1 MADFLSRYTGQQID
15 AILSSVDDKISK
27 TDVVNDFAVDDPLFP
42 PSAHLTYELKRS
54 VDNIYDTL
62 ENKVIRTD
70 GGEQTING
78 NKTFAALL
86 TANGGL
92 TVPAGKKLSIMDEP
106 MVATDGVNLS
116 MLRKH
121 GVSEDTT
128 PPGSG
133 LAGELLASGYYKFNL
148 DFTRL
153 SAYTGSTMPTSIP
166 VQTDSGARYWT
177 MTAFFDALF
186 ADNRFNGYVTT
197 TAYDA
202 DMLSLESQI
211 NNINTSLN
219 GKVNTSTYNTKMAS
233 LDLSI
238 SNINTSL
245 GNKVEVSTYNTKMAS
260 LDLSIS
266 NINTSLGNKVEVS
279 TYNTK
284 MASLDNS
291 ISSLSSDKVN
301 VSTYNAKMTSV
312 DNSLGNAVYRTK
324 TNLSSY
330 TVSASGTTALPD
342 FDLVNLCQI
351 LVTAQWGTG
360 NVVDTYRV
368 TITRDGTIKSEL
380 LVQKSTSGTVT
391 FTGAVVG
398 GKLRISVVNANTT
411 TACSVDYNLVASF

>member
-1 MADFLSRYTGQQID
+1 MADFLSQYTGQQID
-15 AILSSVDDKISK
+15 QILGSVDDKVSK
-27 TDVVNDFAVDDPLFP
+27 NDVINDFEVNDPLFP
-42 PSAHLTYELKRS
+42 PSARLTYELKRS
-54 VDNIYDTL
+54 VDTINDTL
-62 ENKVIRTD
+62 ANKVIRTD
-70 GGEQTING
+70 SGEQTING
-78 NKTFAALL
+78 KKTFNALL
-86 TANGGL
+86 VTNGGIQ
-92 TVPAGKKLSIMDEP
+92 VPAGKSVSITDEP
-106 MVATDGVNLS
+106 TNSTDGVNLS

-133 LAGELLASGYYKFNL
+133 LAGELLTSGYYKFNL

-153 SAYTGSTMPTSIP
+153 SAYTGPTLPTSVP
-166 VQTDSGARYWT
+166 VQTDSGARYWA

-245 GNKVEVSTYNTKMAS
+245 GNKVEVSTYNTKMTS
-260 LDLSIS
+260 LD
-266 NINTSLGNKVEVS
+266 G
-279 TYNTK
+279 
-284 MASLDNS
+284 S
-291 ISSLSSDKVN
+291 ISSLTTGKVD
-301 VSTYNAKMTSV
+301 VSTYNAKMTTI

-368 TITRDGTIKSEL
+368 TITRDGTIKTEL

-411 TACSVDYNLVASF
+411 TACSVDYSIAASF

>member
-92 TVPAGKKLSIMDEP
+92 TVPAGKKLSIADEP
-106 MVATDGVNLS
+106 VIATDGVNLS

-186 ADNRFNGYVTT
+186 ADNRFNGYVTK

-245 GNKVEVSTYNTKMAS
+245 GNKVEVSTYNTKM
-260 LDLSIS
+260 
-266 NINTSLGNKVEVS
+266 T
-279 TYNTK
+279 
-284 MASLDNS
+284 SLDNS
-291 ISSLSSDKVN
+291 ISSLSSDKVS

>member
-1 MADFLSRYTGQQID
+1 MADFLSQYTGQQID
-15 AILSSVDDKISK
+15 QILGSVDDKVSK
-27 TDVVNDFAVDDPLFP
+27 NDVINDFEVNDPLFP
-42 PSAHLTYELKRS
+42 PSARLTYELKRS
-54 VDNIYDTL
+54 VDTINDTL
-62 ENKVIRTD
+62 ANKVIRTD
-70 GGEQTING
+70 SGEQTING
-78 NKTFAALL
+78 KKTFNALL
-86 TANGGL
+86 VTNGGIQ
-92 TVPAGKKLSIMDEP
+92 VPAGKSVSITDEP
-106 MVATDGVNLS
+106 TNSTDGVNLS

-133 LAGELLASGYYKFNL
+133 LAGELLTSGYYKFNL

-153 SAYTGSTMPTSIP
+153 SAYTGPTLPTSVP

-260 LDLSIS
+260 LD
-266 NINTSLGNKVEVS
+266 
-279 TYNTK
+279 
-284 MASLDNS
+284 NS
-291 ISSLSSDKVN
+291 ISSLSSDKVS
-301 VSTYNAKMTSV
+301 VSTYNAKMTSI

-351 LVTAQWGTG
+351 LVTAQWGIG

-391 FTGAVVG
+391 FTGSVVG

-411 TACSVDYNLVASF
+411 TACSVDYSIAASF

>member
-27 TDVVNDFAVDDPLFP
+27 TDVINDFAVDDPLFP

-260 LDLSIS
+260 LD
-266 NINTSLGNKVEVS
+266 
-279 TYNTK
+279 
-284 MASLDNS
+284 NS

>member
-92 TVPAGKKLSIMDEP
+92 TVPVGKKLSIADEP
-106 MVATDGVNLS
+106 IVATDGVNLS

-153 SAYTGSTMPTSIP
+153 SVYTGSTMPTSIP

-245 GNKVEVSTYNTKMAS
+245 GNKVEVSTYNTKM
-260 LDLSIS
+260 
-266 NINTSLGNKVEVS
+266 T
-279 TYNTK
+279 
-284 MASLDNS
+284 SLDNS

>member
-54 VDNIYDTL
+54 VDIIYDTL

-92 TVPAGKKLSIMDEP
+92 TVPTGKKLSIADEP

-166 VQTDSGARYWT
+166 VQTDSGVRYWT

-219 GKVNTSTYNTKMAS
+219 GKVNT
-233 LDLSI
+233 
-238 SNINTSL
+238 
-245 GNKVEVSTYNTKMAS
+245 STYNTKMAS

-411 TACSVDYNLVASF
+411 TACSVDYSIVASF

>member
-92 TVPAGKKLSIMDEP
+92 TVPAGKKLSIVDEP

-153 SAYTGSTMPTSIP
+153 SAYTGSTLPTSIP

-245 GNKVEVSTYNTKMAS
+245 GNKVEVSTYNTKM
-260 LDLSIS
+260 
-266 NINTSLGNKVEVS
+266 T
-279 TYNTK
+279 
-284 MASLDNS
+284 SLDNS

-312 DNSLGNAVYRTK
+312 DNTLGNAVYRTK

-411 TACSVDYNLVASF
+411 TACSVDYSIVASF

>member
-1 MADFLSRYTGQQID
+1 MADFLSQYTGQQID
-15 AILSSVDDKISK
+15 QILGSVDDKVSK
-27 TDVVNDFAVDDPLFP
+27 NDVINDFEVNDPLFP
-42 PSAHLTYELKRS
+42 PSARLTYELKRS
-54 VDNIYDTL
+54 VDTINDTL
-62 ENKVIRTD
+62 ANKVIRTD
-70 GGEQTING
+70 SGEQTING
-78 NKTFAALL
+78 KKTFNALL
-86 TANGGL
+86 VTNGGIQ
-92 TVPAGKKLSIMDEP
+92 VPAGKSVSITDEP
-106 MVATDGVNLS
+106 TNSTDGVNLS

-133 LAGELLASGYYKFNL
+133 LAGELLTSGYYKFNL

-153 SAYTGSTMPTSIP
+153 SAYTGPTLPTSVP

-245 GNKVEVSTYNTKMAS
+245 GNKVEVSTYNTKMTS
-260 LDLSIS
+260 LD
-266 NINTSLGNKVEVS
+266 G
-279 TYNTK
+279 
-284 MASLDNS
+284 S
-291 ISSLSSDKVN
+291 ISSLTTGKVD
-301 VSTYNAKMTSV
+301 VSTYNAKMTTI

-330 TVSASGTTALPD
+330 TVSAASGTTALPD

-411 TACSVDYNLVASF
+411 TACSVDYSIAASF

>member
-78 NKTFAALL
+78 KKTFNALL
-86 TANGGL
+86 VTNGGVQ
-92 TVPAGKKLSIMDEP
+92 VPAGKSVSITDEP
-106 MVATDGVNLS
+106 TNSTDGVNLS

-121 GVSEDTT
+121 GVGEDTT

-133 LAGELLASGYYKFNL
+133 LAGELLTSGYYKFNL

-153 SAYTGSTMPTSIP
+153 SAYTGSTLPTSIP

-238 SNINTSL
+238 SNINT
-245 GNKVEVSTYNTKMAS
+245 
-260 LDLSIS
+260 
-266 NINTSLGNKVEVS
+266 
-279 TYNTK
+279 
-284 MASLDNS
+284 SLDNS

-411 TACSVDYNLVASF
+411 TACSVDYSIVASF

>member
-27 TDVVNDFAVDDPLFP
+27 TDVVNDFSVDDPLFP

-92 TVPAGKKLSIMDEP
+92 TVPAGKKLSIADEP
-106 MVATDGVNLS
+106 IVATDGVNLS

-186 ADNRFNGYVTT
+186 ADNRFNGYVTS

-245 GNKVEVSTYNTKMAS
+245 GNKVEVSTYNTKM
-260 LDLSIS
+260 
-266 NINTSLGNKVEVS
+266 T
-279 TYNTK
+279 
-284 MASLDNS
+284 SLDNS

-391 FTGAVVG
+391 FTGSVVG

-411 TACSVDYNLVASF
+411 TACSVDYSIVASF

>member
-92 TVPAGKKLSIMDEP
+92 TVPAGKKLSIVDEP
-106 MVATDGVNLS
+106 VVATDGVNLS

-153 SAYTGSTMPTSIP
+153 SAYTGSTLPTSIP

-186 ADNRFNGYVTT
+186 ADNRFGGYVTT

-211 NNINTSLN
+211 NGINTSLN

-245 GNKVEVSTYNTKMAS
+245 GNKVEVSTYNTKM
-260 LDLSIS
+260 
-266 NINTSLGNKVEVS
+266 T
-279 TYNTK
+279 
-284 MASLDNS
+284 SLDNS

-360 NVVDTYRV
+360 DVVDTYRV

-411 TACSVDYNLVASF
+411 TACSVDYSIVASF

>member
-1 MADFLSRYTGQQID
+1 MADFLSQYTGQQID
-15 AILSSVDDKISK
+15 QILGSVDDKVSK
-27 TDVVNDFAVDDPLFP
+27 NDVINDFEVNDPLFP
-42 PSAHLTYELKRS
+42 PSARLTYELKRS
-54 VDNIYDTL
+54 VDTINDTL
-62 ENKVIRTD
+62 ANKVIRTD
-70 GGEQTING
+70 SGEQTING
-78 NKTFAALL
+78 KKTFNALL
-86 TANGGL
+86 VTNGGIQ
-92 TVPAGKKLSIMDEP
+92 VPAGKSVSITDEP
-106 MVATDGVNLS
+106 TNSTDGVNLS

-133 LAGELLASGYYKFNL
+133 LAGELLTSGYYKFNL

-153 SAYTGSTMPTSIP
+153 SAYTGPTLPTSVP

-260 LDLSIS
+260 LD
-266 NINTSLGNKVEVS
+266 
-279 TYNTK
+279 
-284 MASLDNS
+284 NS
-291 ISSLSSDKVN
+291 ISSLSSDKVS
-301 VSTYNAKMTSV
+301 VSTYNAKMTSI

-391 FTGAVVG
+391 FTGSVVG

-411 TACSVDYNLVASF
+411 TACSVDYSIAASF

>member
-92 TVPAGKKLSIMDEP
+92 TVPAGKKLSIVDEP
-106 MVATDGVNLS
+106 VVATDGVNLS

-186 ADNRFNGYVTT
+186 ADNRFGGYVTT

-238 SNINTSL
+238 SNINMSL
-245 GNKVEVSTYNTKMAS
+245 GNKVEVSTYNTKM
-260 LDLSIS
+260 
-266 NINTSLGNKVEVS
+266 T
-279 TYNTK
+279 
-284 MASLDNS
+284 SLDNS

-411 TACSVDYNLVASF
+411 TACSVDYSIVASF

>member
-1 MADFLSRYTGQQID
+1 MADFLSQYTGQQID
-15 AILSSVDDKISK
+15 QILGSVDDKVSK
-27 TDVVNDFAVDDPLFP
+27 NDVIDDFEVSDPLFP
-42 PSAHLTYELKRS
+42 PSARLTYELKRS
-54 VDNIYDTL
+54 VDTINDTL
-62 ENKVIRTD
+62 TNKVIRTD
-70 GGEQTING
+70 SGEQTING
-78 NKTFAALL
+78 KKTFNALL
-86 TANGGL
+86 VTNGGIQ
-92 TVPAGKKLSIMDEP
+92 VPAGKSVSITDEP
-106 MVATDGVNLS
+106 TNSTDGVNLS

-133 LAGELLASGYYKFNL
+133 LAGELLTSGYYKFNL

-153 SAYTGSTMPTSIP
+153 SAYTGPTLPTSVP

-245 GNKVEVSTYNTKMAS
+245 GNKVEVSTYNTKM
-260 LDLSIS
+260 
-266 NINTSLGNKVEVS
+266 T
-279 TYNTK
+279 
-284 MASLDNS
+284 SLDNS
-291 ISSLSSDKVN
+291 ISSLSSDKVS
-301 VSTYNAKMTSV
+301 VSTYNAKMTSI

-411 TACSVDYNLVASF
+411 TACSVDYSIAASF

>member
-15 AILSSVDDKISK
+15 TILSSVDDKISK
-27 TDVVNDFAVDDPLFP
+27 TDVVNDFSVDDPLFP

-92 TVPAGKKLSIMDEP
+92 TVPAGKKLSIADEP
-106 MVATDGVNLS
+106 TVATDGVNLS

-186 ADNRFNGYVTT
+186 ADNRFNRYVTT

-202 DMLSLESQI
+202 DMLSLESRI
-211 NNINTSLN
+211 NSINTSLN

-245 GNKVEVSTYNTKMAS
+245 GNKVEVSTYNTKM
-260 LDLSIS
+260 
-266 NINTSLGNKVEVS
+266 T
-279 TYNTK
+279 
-284 MASLDNS
+284 SLDNS
-291 ISSLSSDKVN
+291 ISSLSSDKVS

-411 TACSVDYNLVASF
+411 TACSVDYSIVASF

>member
-27 TDVVNDFAVDDPLFP
+27 TDVVNDFSVDDPLFP

-92 TVPAGKKLSIMDEP
+92 TVPAGKKLSITDEP
-106 MVATDGVNLS
+106 TVATDGVNLS

-133 LAGELLASGYYKFNL
+133 LVGELLSSGYYKFNL

-153 SAYTGSTMPTSIP
+153 SVYTGSTLPTSIP

-186 ADNRFNGYVTT
+186 ADNRFNGYVATT
-197 TAYDA
+197 TYDA

-245 GNKVEVSTYNTKMAS
+245 GNKVEVSTYNTKM
-260 LDLSIS
+260 
-266 NINTSLGNKVEVS
+266 T
-279 TYNTK
+279 
-284 MASLDNS
+284 SLDNS
-291 ISSLSSDKVN
+291 ISSLSSDKVS
-301 VSTYNAKMTSV
+301 VSTYNAKMTFV

-391 FTGAVVG
+391 FTGSVVG

-411 TACSVDYNLVASF
+411 TACSVDYSIVASF

>member
-1 MADFLSRYTGQQID
+1 MADFLSQYTGQQID
-15 AILSSVDDKISK
+15 QILGSVDDKVSK
-27 TDVVNDFAVDDPLFP
+27 NDVIDDFEVSDPLFP
-42 PSAHLTYELKRS
+42 PSARLTYELKRS
-54 VDNIYDTL
+54 VDTINDTL
-62 ENKVIRTD
+62 ANKVIRTD
-70 GGEQTING
+70 SGEQTING
-78 NKTFAALL
+78 KKTFNALL
-86 TANGGL
+86 VTNGGIQ
-92 TVPAGKKLSIMDEP
+92 VPAGKSVSITDEP
-106 MVATDGVNLS
+106 TNSTDGVNLS

-133 LAGELLASGYYKFNL
+133 LAGELLTSGYYKFNL

-153 SAYTGSTMPTSIP
+153 SAYTGPTLPTSVP

-245 GNKVEVSTYNTKMAS
+245 GNKVEVSTYNTKM
-260 LDLSIS
+260 
-266 NINTSLGNKVEVS
+266 T
-279 TYNTK
+279 
-284 MASLDNS
+284 SLDNS
-291 ISSLSSDKVN
+291 ISSLSSDKVS
-301 VSTYNAKMTSV
+301 VSTYNAKMTSI

-411 TACSVDYNLVASF
+411 TACSVDYSIAASF

>member
-1 MADFLSRYTGQQID
+1 MADFLSQYTGQQID
-15 AILSSVDDKISK
+15 QILGSVDDKVSK
-27 TDVVNDFAVDDPLFP
+27 NDVINDFEVNDPLFP
-42 PSAHLTYELKRS
+42 PSARLTYELKRS
-54 VDNIYDTL
+54 VDTINDTL
-62 ENKVIRTD
+62 ANKVIRTD
-70 GGEQTING
+70 SGEQTING
-78 NKTFAALL
+78 KKTFNALL
-86 TANGGL
+86 VTNGGIQ
-92 TVPAGKKLSIMDEP
+92 VPAGKSVSITDEP
-106 MVATDGVNLS
+106 TNSTDGVNLS

-133 LAGELLASGYYKFNL
+133 LAGELLTSGYYKFNL

-153 SAYTGSTMPTSIP
+153 SAYTGPTLPTSVP

-197 TAYDA
+197 AAYDA

-245 GNKVEVSTYNTKMAS
+245 GNKVEVSTYNTKMTS
-260 LDLSIS
+260 LD
-266 NINTSLGNKVEVS
+266 G
-279 TYNTK
+279 
-284 MASLDNS
+284 S
-291 ISSLSSDKVN
+291 ISSLTTGKVD
-301 VSTYNAKMTSV
+301 VSTYNAKMTTI

-411 TACSVDYNLVASF
+411 TACSVDYSIAASF

>member
-1 MADFLSRYTGQQID
+1 MADFLSQYTGQQID
-15 AILSSVDDKISK
+15 QILGSVDDKVSK
-27 TDVVNDFAVDDPLFP
+27 NDVINDFEVNDPLFP
-42 PSAHLTYELKRS
+42 PSARLTYELKRS
-54 VDNIYDTL
+54 VDTINDTL
-62 ENKVIRTD
+62 ANKVIRTD
-70 GGEQTING
+70 SGEQTING
-78 NKTFAALL
+78 KKTFNALL
-86 TANGGL
+86 VTNGGIQ
-92 TVPAGKKLSIMDEP
+92 VPAGKSVSITDEP
-106 MVATDGVNLS
+106 TNSTDGVNLS

-133 LAGELLASGYYKFNL
+133 LAGELLTSGYYKFNL

-153 SAYTGSTMPTSIP
+153 SAYTGPTLPTSVP

-245 GNKVEVSTYNTKMAS
+245 GNKVEVSTYNTKMTS
-260 LDLSIS
+260 LD
-266 NINTSLGNKVEVS
+266 G
-279 TYNTK
+279 
-284 MASLDNS
+284 S
-291 ISSLSSDKVN
+291 ISSLTTGKVD
-301 VSTYNAKMTSV
+301 VSTYNAKMTTI

-368 TITRDGTIKSEL
+368 TITRDGTIKTEL

-411 TACSVDYNLVASF
+411 TACSVDYSIAASF

>member
-92 TVPAGKKLSIMDEP
+92 TVPAGKKLSIVDEP
-106 MVATDGVNLS
+106 IVATDGVNLS

-153 SAYTGSTMPTSIP
+153 SAYTGSTLPTSIP

-245 GNKVEVSTYNTKMAS
+245 GNKVEVSTYNTKM
-260 LDLSIS
+260 
-266 NINTSLGNKVEVS
+266 T
-279 TYNTK
+279 
-284 MASLDNS
+284 SLDNS

-411 TACSVDYNLVASF
+411 TACSVDYSIVASF

>member
-1 MADFLSRYTGQQID
+1 MADFLSQYTGQQID
-15 AILSSVDDKISK
+15 QILGSVDDKVSK
-27 TDVVNDFAVDDPLFP
+27 NDVINDFEVNDPLFP
-42 PSAHLTYELKRS
+42 PSARLTYELKRS
-54 VDNIYDTL
+54 VDTINDTL
-62 ENKVIRTD
+62 ANKVIRTD
-70 GGEQTING
+70 SGEQTING
-78 NKTFAALL
+78 KKTFNALL
-86 TANGGL
+86 VTNGGIQ
-92 TVPAGKKLSIMDEP
+92 VPAGKSVSITDEP
-106 MVATDGVNLS
+106 TNSTDGVNLR

-133 LAGELLASGYYKFNL
+133 LAGELLTSGYYKFNL

-153 SAYTGSTMPTSIP
+153 SAYTGPTLPTSVP

-245 GNKVEVSTYNTKMAS
+245 GNKVEVSTYNTKMTS
-260 LDLSIS
+260 LD
-266 NINTSLGNKVEVS
+266 G
-279 TYNTK
+279 
-284 MASLDNS
+284 S
-291 ISSLSSDKVN
+291 ISSLTTGKVD
-301 VSTYNAKMTSV
+301 VSTYNAKMTTI

-391 FTGAVVG
+391 FTGSVVG

-411 TACSVDYNLVASF
+411 TACSVDYSIAASF